1 MRHPMVSRSFS
12 RRYPLDPIVFVFL
25 AALVTALAT
34 GLGPL
39 PFMVWRKMSP
49 TAVSVCNGIAAG
61 LMIAASFSLLQEGVA
76 LDPLRTIVGL
86 LGGVVFIALTH
97 RVIARYEDFQ
107 IGAIQGADAVK
118 MLMIVGI
125 MTLHSA
131 AEGVGVG
138 VAYAGEDNLGQ
149 FITAAIAVHNI
160 PEGLAIALVLVPRG
174 AKVWHAMGW
183 SVFSSLPQPLLAVP
197 AFMFVTV
204 FAPFLPVGLGL
215 AAGAM
220 IWMTLS
226 ELIPEALEN
235 AKSPTIASA
244 VTLAIAGMLLFE
256 LLLRA
261 V

>member
-1 MRHPMVSRSFS
+1 M
-12 RRYPLDPIVFVFL
+12 DPILFVFL

-34 GLGPL
+34 GLGAL
-39 PFMVWRKMSP
+39 PFAIWRTMSP
-49 TAVSVCNGIAAG
+49 RAVSVCNGIAAG
-61 LMIAASFSLLQEGVA
+61 LMLAASFSLLQEGYD
-76 LDPLRTIVGL
+76 LSPTRTILGL
-86 LGGVVFIALTH
+86 LGGFIFIAISH
-97 RVIARYEDFQ
+97 QIISRHEDFH
-107 IGAIQGADAVK
+107 IGAIQGADAIK

-138 VAYAGEDNLGQ
+138 VAYAGEGNLGQ

-174 AKVWHAMGW
+174 AKVWQAAGW
-183 SVFSSLPQPLLAVP
+183 SIFSSLPQPLLAVP
-197 AFMFVTV
+197 AFLFVT
-204 FAPFLPVGLGL
+204 FFTPFLPIGLGL

-235 AKSPTIASA
+235 ATSPMIASA
-244 VTLAIAGMLLFE
+244 VTMSIAGMLVFE
-256 LLLRA
+256 VLLRA
-261 V
+261 I

>member
-1 MRHPMVSRSFS
+1 M
-12 RRYPLDPIVFVFL
+12 DPIIYVFL
-25 AALVTALAT
+25 AAAITAVAT

-39 PFMVWRKMSP
+39 PFALWNTMSP
-49 TAVSVCNGIAAG
+49 KAVSICNGIAAG
-61 LMIAASFSLLQEGVA
+61 MMIAASFSLLQEGIE
-76 LDPLRTIVGL
+76 LGPIRTIGGL
-86 LGGVVFIALTH
+86 IGGFLFIALSH
-97 RVIARYEDFQ
+97 RIIERFGDFS
-107 IGAIQGADAVK
+107 IGDIQGADAIK

-138 VAYAGEDNLGQ
+138 VAFAGEGNLGG
-149 FITAAIAVHNI
+149 FITAAIAIHNI

-197 AFMFVTV
+197 AFMFVT
-204 FAPFLPVGLGL
+204 FFTPFLPIGLGL

-226 ELIPEALEN
+226 ELVPEALEN
-235 AKSPTIASA
+235 ATSPMIASA
-244 VTLAIAGMLLFE
+244 VTMSIAGMLLFE
-256 LLLRA
+256 LVLRA
-261 V
+261 I

>member
-1 MRHPMVSRSFS
+1 M
-12 RRYPLDPIVFVFL
+12 DPVFAVFV

-39 PFMVWRKMSP
+39 PFLIWRSMTPK
-49 TAVSVCNGIAAG
+49 AVSVCNGIAAG
-61 LMIAASFSLLQEGVA
+61 LMIAASFSLLQEGA
-76 LDPLRTIVGL
+76 DLGPIRTIFGLIGGL
-86 LGGVVFIALTH
+86 LFIALSH
-97 RVIARYEDFQ
+97 KLIERREDFH
-107 IGAIQGADAVK
+107 IREIRGADAIK

-138 VAYAGEDNLGQ
+138 VAFAGEDNLGG
-149 FITAAIAVHNI
+149 FITAAIAIHNI

-174 AKVWHAMGW
+174 ARVWQAMGW
-183 SVFSSLPQPLLAVP
+183 SVFSSLPQPVLAVP
-197 AFMFVTV
+197 SFMFVAYFT
-204 FAPFLPVGLGL
+204 PFLPVGLGL

-235 AKSPTIASA
+235 AASPMIAST
-244 VTLAIAGMLLFE
+244 VTMSIAGMLLFE
-256 LLLRA
+256 LMLRA
-261 V
+261 F

>member
-1 MRHPMVSRSFS
+1 M
-12 RRYPLDPIVFVFL
+12 DPIIFVFL
-25 AALVTALAT
+25 AASVTAIAT

-39 PFMVWRKMSP
+39 PFAMWTTMSP
-49 TAVSVCNGIAAG
+49 KAVSICNGIAAG
-61 LMIAASFSLLQEGVA
+61 LMLAASFSLLQEGID
-76 LDPLRTIVGL
+76 LSPIRTIIGL
-86 LGGVVFIALTH
+86 VAGYLFIAVSH
-97 RVIARYEDFQ
+97 RIIDRHKDFN
-107 IGAIQGADAVK
+107 IGAIQGADAIK

-138 VAYAGEDNLGQ
+138 VAFAGEGNLGE

-197 AFMFVTV
+197 AFMFVTF
-204 FAPFLPVGLGL
+204 FAPFLPIGLGM

-226 ELIPEALEN
+226 ELVPEALEN
-235 AKSPTIASA
+235 ATSPMIASA
-244 VTLAIAGMLLFE
+244 VTMSIAGMLLFE
-256 LLLRA
+256 LVLRA
-261 V
+261 L

>member
-1 MRHPMVSRSFS
+1 MD
-12 RRYPLDPIVFVFL
+12 PLIYVFL
-25 AALVTALAT
+25 AALITALAT

-39 PFMVWRKMSP
+39 PFVIWRSMSP
-49 TAVSVCNGIAAG
+49 KAVSICNGIAAG
-61 LMIAASFSLLQEGVA
+61 LMIAASFSLLQEGMA
-76 LDPLRTIVGL
+76 LSPTRTILGLVG
-86 LGGVVFIALTH
+86 GFVFIAISH
-97 RVIARYEDFQ
+97 QIIERHDDFH
-107 IGAIQGADAVK
+107 IGNIQGADAVK

-138 VAYAGEDNLGQ
+138 VAYAGEGNLGE

-174 AKVWHAMGW
+174 AKVWQAMGW

-197 AFMFVTV
+197 AFMFVT
-204 FAPFLPVGLGL
+204 FFTPFLPIGLGL

-235 AKSPTIASA
+235 ATSPMIASA
-244 VTLAIAGMLLFE
+244 VTMSIAGMLLFE

>member
-1 MRHPMVSRSFS
+1 M
-12 RRYPLDPIVFVFL
+12 DPVFAVFV

-39 PFMVWRKMSP
+39 PFLIWRSMTPK
-49 TAVSVCNGIAAG
+49 AVSVCNGIAAG
-61 LMIAASFSLLQEGVA
+61 LMIAASFSLLQEGA
-76 LDPLRTIVGL
+76 DLGPIRTIFGLIGGL
-86 LGGVVFIALTH
+86 LFIALSH
-97 RVIARYEDFQ
+97 KLIERKEDFH
-107 IGAIQGADAVK
+107 IREIRGADAIK

-138 VAYAGEDNLGQ
+138 VAFAGEDNLGE

-174 AKVWHAMGW
+174 ARVWQAMGW
-183 SVFSSLPQPLLAVP
+183 SVFSSLPQPVLAVP
-197 AFMFVTV
+197 SFMFVAYFT
-204 FAPFLPVGLGL
+204 PFLPVGLGL

-235 AKSPTIASA
+235 AASPMIAST
-244 VTLAIAGMLLFE
+244 VTMSIAGMLLFE
-256 LLLRA
+256 LMLRA
-261 V
+261 F

>member
-1 MRHPMVSRSFS
+1 M
-12 RRYPLDPIVFVFL
+12 DPVFFVFL
-25 AALVTALAT
+25 AALITALAT
-34 GLGPL
+34 GIGAL
-39 PFMVWRKMSP
+39 PFAIWRTMSP
-49 TAVSVCNGIAAG
+49 KAMSICNGIAAG
-61 LMIAASFSLLQEGVA
+61 LMLAASFSLLQEGIN
-76 LDPLRTIVGL
+76 LSPIRTILGL
-86 LGGVVFIALTH
+86 LAGFVFIAFTH
-97 RVIARYEDFQ
+97 HIIERYADFQ
-107 IGAIQGADAVK
+107 IGDIQGADAMK

-131 AEGVGVG
+131 AEGIGVG
-138 VAYAGEDNLGQ
+138 VAYAGDGNLGE

-174 AKVWHAMGW
+174 AKVWQAAGW

-204 FAPFLPVGLGL
+204 FTPFLPIGLGL

-235 AKSPTIASA
+235 AKSSMIASA
-244 VTLAIAGMLLFE
+244 VTMAIAGMMLFE
-256 LLLRA
+256 LGLRS

>member
-1 MRHPMVSRSFS
+1 M
-12 RRYPLDPIVFVFL
+12 DPITLVFL

-39 PFMVWRKMSP
+39 PFVFWRRMSP
-49 TAVSVCNGIAAG
+49 KAVSICNGIAAG
-61 LMIAASFSLLQEGVA
+61 LMLAASFSLLKEGSA
-76 LDPLRTIVGL
+76 LSPIRTILGL
-86 LGGVVFIALTH
+86 LGGFMFIAFSYS
-97 RVIARYEDFQ
+97 IIERYDDLRF
-107 IGAIQGADAVK
+107 GAIKGADAIK

-138 VAYAGEDNLGQ
+138 VAYAGDGNLGE

-160 PEGLAIALVLVPRG
+160 PEGLAIALVLIPRG
-174 AKVWHAMGW
+174 TKIWQAVGW
-183 SVFSSLPQPLLAVP
+183 SIFSSLPQPILAVP
-197 AFMFVTV
+197 AFMFVT
-204 FAPFLPVGLGL
+204 FFTPFLPVGLGL

-235 AKSPTIASA
+235 ATSPMIASA
-244 VTLAIAGMLLFE
+244 VTMSIAGMLMFE
-256 LLLRA
+256 LLLRTL
-261 V
+261 

>member
-1 MRHPMVSRSFS
+1 M
-12 RRYPLDPIVFVFL
+12 DPIFLVFI

-34 GLGPL
+34 GLGAL
-39 PFMVWRKMSP
+39 PFAVWRTMSP
-49 TAVSVCNGIAAG
+49 RAVSVCNGIAAG
-61 LMIAASFSLLQEGVA
+61 LMLAASFSLLQEGFVVN
-76 LDPLRTIVGL
+76 PSKTIIGLVG
-86 LGGVVFIALTH
+86 GFVFIAFSH
-97 RVIARYEDFQ
+97 QIISRYDDFH
-107 IGAIQGADAVK
+107 IGAIQGADAIK

-138 VAYAGEDNLGQ
+138 VAYAGEGNLGQ

-174 AKVWHAMGW
+174 AKVWQAAGW

-204 FAPFLPVGLGL
+204 FTPFLPIGLGL

-235 AKSPTIASA
+235 ATSPMIASA
-244 VTLAIAGMLLFE
+244 VTMSIAGMMVFE
-256 LLLRA
+256 LMLRTI
-261 V
+261 

>member
-1 MRHPMVSRSFS
+1 M
-12 RRYPLDPIVFVFL
+12 DPVILVFL

-39 PFMVWRKMSP
+39 PFAVWRGMSP
-49 TAVSVCNGIAAG
+49 KAVSICNGIAAG
-61 LMIAASFSLLQEGVA
+61 LMIAASFSLLKEGVE
-76 LDPLRTIVGL
+76 LSPIRTILGL
-86 LGGVVFIALTH
+86 LGGFVFIAFSH
-97 RVIARYEDFQ
+97 SFIARHDDFH
-107 IGAIQGADAVK
+107 IGAIQGADALK
-118 MLMIVGI
+118 MVMIVGI

-138 VAYAGEDNLGQ
+138 VAFAGEGNLGE

-160 PEGLAIALVLVPRG
+160 PEGLAIALVLIPRG
-174 AKVWHAMGW
+174 AKIWQAIGW
-183 SVFSSLPQPLLAVP
+183 SVFSSLPQPILAVP
-197 AFMFVTV
+197 AFMFVT
-204 FAPFLPVGLGL
+204 FFTPFLPFGLGL

-235 AKSPTIASA
+235 ATSPMIANA
-244 VTLAIAGMLLFE
+244 VTMSIAGMLMFE

-261 V
+261 I

>member
-1 MRHPMVSRSFS
+1 M
-12 RRYPLDPIVFVFL
+12 DPVFVVFV

-39 PFMVWRKMSP
+39 PFLVWRSMSP
-49 TAVSVCNGIAAG
+49 KTVSICNGIAAG
-61 LMIAASFSLLQEGVA
+61 LMIAASFSLLQEG
-76 LDPLRTIVGL
+76 LDLNPMRTIFGL
-86 LGGVVFIALTH
+86 LGGLLFIALSHTFIE
-97 RVIARYEDFQ
+97 RKKDFH
-107 IGAIQGADAVK
+107 IGAIRGADAIK

-138 VAYAGEDNLGQ
+138 VAYAGEGNLGE
-149 FITAAIAVHNI
+149 FITTAIAVHNI

-174 AKVWHAMGW
+174 ATVWQAMGW

-197 AFMFVTV
+197 AFMFVTI
-204 FAPFLPVGLGL
+204 FTPFLPVGLGL

-235 AKSPTIASA
+235 AASPMIASA
-244 VTLAIAGMLLFE
+244 VTMSIAGMLFFE

-261 V
+261 L

>member
-1 MRHPMVSRSFS
+1 MDNAF
-12 RRYPLDPIVFVFL
+12 LVFV
-25 AALVTALAT
+25 AALITALAT

-39 PFMVWRKMSP
+39 PFAIWRTMSP
-49 TAVSVCNGIAAG
+49 KAVSVCNGIAAG
-61 LMIAASFSLLQEGVA
+61 LMIAASFSLIQEGYD
-76 LDPLRTIVGL
+76 LSPIRTILGL
-86 LGGVVFIALTH
+86 LGGFTFIAISH
-97 RVIARYEDFQ
+97 RIIARHEDFH
-107 IGAIQGADAVK
+107 IGAIQGASAIK

-131 AEGVGVG
+131 AEGIGVG
-138 VAYAGEDNLGQ
+138 VAYAGEGNLGE

-174 AKVWHAMGW
+174 AKVWQAVGW
-183 SVFSSLPQPLLAVP
+183 SIFSSLPQPILAVP

-204 FAPFLPVGLGL
+204 FAPFLPIGLGL

-235 AKSPTIASA
+235 ATSPMIASA
-244 VTLAIAGMLLFE
+244 VTMSIAGMLLFE
-256 LLLRA
+256 LILRSI
-261 V
+261 

>member
-1 MRHPMVSRSFS
+1 M
-12 RRYPLDPIVFVFL
+12 DPVLIVFL

-34 GLGPL
+34 GLGAL
-39 PFMVWRKMSP
+39 PFIVWHDMSP
-49 TAVSVCNGIAAG
+49 KTVSVCNGVAAG
-61 LMIAASFSLLQEGVA
+61 LMIAASFSLLQEGIA
-76 LDPLRTIVGL
+76 LGPLRTILGL
-86 LGGVVFIALTH
+86 VAGFVFIAISH
-97 RVIARYEDFQ
+97 RIIARHEDLQ

-138 VAYAGEDNLGQ
+138 VAYAGEGNLGE

-174 AKVWHAMGW
+174 AKVWHAVGW
-183 SVFSSLPQPLLAVP
+183 SIFSSLPQPVLAVP

-204 FAPFLPVGLGL
+204 FTPFLPVGLGL

-235 AKSPTIASA
+235 AASPMIASA
-244 VTLAIAGMLLFE
+244 VTMSIAGMLLFE

-261 V
+261 L

>member
-1 MRHPMVSRSFS
+1 M
-12 RRYPLDPIVFVFL
+12 DPVVYVFI
-25 AALVTALAT
+25 AALITALAT

-39 PFMVWRKMSP
+39 PFAIWSSMSP
-49 TAVSVCNGIAAG
+49 KAVSICNGVAAG

-76 LDPLRTIVGL
+76 LSPIRTILGLVG
-86 LGGVVFIALTH
+86 GFVFIAISH
-97 RVIARYEDFQ
+97 SIIDRYEDFH
-107 IGAIQGADAVK
+107 IGNIQGADAVK

-138 VAYAGEDNLGQ
+138 VAYAGEGNLGE
-149 FITAAIAVHNI
+149 FITAAIAVHNV

-174 AKVWHAMGW
+174 AKVWQAVGW

-197 AFMFVTV
+197 AFMFVT
-204 FAPFLPVGLGL
+204 FFTPFLPIGLGL

-235 AKSPTIASA
+235 AASPMIASA
-244 VTLAIAGMLLFE
+244 VTMSIAGMLLFE
-256 LLLRA
+256 LLLRSI
-261 V
+261 

>member
-1 MRHPMVSRSFS
+1 M
-12 RRYPLDPIVFVFL
+12 DPVIYVFL
-25 AALVTALAT
+25 AALITALAT

-39 PFMVWRKMSP
+39 PFVIWRSMSP
-49 TAVSVCNGIAAG
+49 KAVSICNGIAAG
-61 LMIAASFSLLQEGVA
+61 LMIAASFSLLQEGMA
-76 LDPLRTIVGL
+76 LSPTRTILGLVG
-86 LGGVVFIALTH
+86 GFVFIATSH
-97 RVIARYEDFQ
+97 QIIERYDNFH
-107 IGAIQGADAVK
+107 IGDIQGADAVK

-138 VAYAGEDNLGQ
+138 VAYAGEGNLGE
-149 FITAAIAVHNI
+149 FITAAIAIHNI

-174 AKVWHAMGW
+174 AKVWQAMGW

-197 AFMFVTV
+197 AFMFVT
-204 FAPFLPVGLGL
+204 FFTPFLPIGLGL

-235 AKSPTIASA
+235 ATSPMIASA
-244 VTLAIAGMLLFE
+244 VTMSIAGMLLFE

>member
-1 MRHPMVSRSFS
+1 M
-12 RRYPLDPIVFVFL
+12 DPVFAVFV
-25 AALVTALAT
+25 AAIVTALAT

-39 PFMVWRKMSP
+39 PFLIWRSMTPK
-49 TAVSVCNGIAAG
+49 AVSVCNGIAAG
-61 LMIAASFSLLQEGVA
+61 LMIAASFSLLQEGA
-76 LDPLRTIVGL
+76 DLGPIRTIFGLVGGL
-86 LGGVVFIALTH
+86 LFIALSH
-97 RVIARYEDFQ
+97 KLIERKEDFH
-107 IGAIQGADAVK
+107 IGAIKGADAIK

-138 VAYAGEDNLGQ
+138 VAFAGEDNLGE

-174 AKVWHAMGW
+174 ARVWQAMGW
-183 SVFSSLPQPLLAVP
+183 SVFSSLPQPVLAVP
-197 AFMFVTV
+197 SFMFVAYFT
-204 FAPFLPVGLGL
+204 PFLPVGLGL

-235 AKSPTIASA
+235 AASPMIAST
-244 VTLAIAGMLLFE
+244 VTMSIAGMLLFE
-256 LLLRA
+256 LMLRA
-261 V
+261 F

>member
-1 MRHPMVSRSFS
+1 M
-12 RRYPLDPIVFVFL
+12 DPVIYVFL
-25 AALVTALAT
+25 AALITALAT

-39 PFMVWRKMSP
+39 PFVIWRSMSP
-49 TAVSVCNGIAAG
+49 KAVSICNGIAAG
-61 LMIAASFSLLQEGVA
+61 LMIAASFSLLQEGMA
-76 LDPLRTIVGL
+76 LSPTRTILGLVG
-86 LGGVVFIALTH
+86 GFVFIAISH
-97 RVIARYEDFQ
+97 QIIERYDNFH
-107 IGAIQGADAVK
+107 IGDIVGADAVK

-138 VAYAGEDNLGQ
+138 VAYAGEGNLGE
-149 FITAAIAVHNI
+149 FITAAIAIHNI

-174 AKVWHAMGW
+174 AKVWQAMGW

-197 AFMFVTV
+197 AFMFVT
-204 FAPFLPVGLGL
+204 FFTPFLPIGLGL

-235 AKSPTIASA
+235 ATSPMIASA
-244 VTLAIAGMLLFE
+244 VTMSIAGMLLFE

>member
-1 MRHPMVSRSFS
+1 M
-12 RRYPLDPIVFVFL
+12 DPVLFVFL
-25 AALVTALAT
+25 AALVTAVAT

-39 PFMVWRKMSP
+39 PFAIWRSMSP
-49 TAVSVCNGIAAG
+49 KAVSVCNGIAAG
-61 LMIAASFSLLQEGVA
+61 LMIAASFSLLQEGA
-76 LDPLRTIVGL
+76 DLNPGRTILGLVG
-86 LGGVVFIALTH
+86 GFVFIAISH
-97 RVIARYEDFQ
+97 SIIERYDDFH
-107 IGAIQGADAVK
+107 IGDIQGADAVK

-138 VAYAGEDNLGQ
+138 VAYAGEGNLGE

-174 AKVWHAMGW
+174 AKVWQAMGW

-204 FAPFLPVGLGL
+204 FTPFLPIGLGL

-235 AKSPTIASA
+235 AASPMIASA
-244 VTLAIAGMLLFE
+244 VTMSIAGMLLFE

-261 V
+261 I